1 MLRSSLLFA
10 VLSTLLIGSPVTGW
24 SVPQP
29 ATAPLTTQRRTSLDL
44 NERGAD
50 AVAAQQYEEAEKL
63 FHQAVRADS
72 GNVTAAF
79 NLAGMYIMNNK
90 PSAAISL
97 LEEYSQREKTDAG
110 LFSRLGEAYFANQQT
125 KEATAAF
132 ERALS
137 LKADYPGVAAR
148 LGALYSLA
156 NRLPD
161 AERLFTQAVKQ
172 SPKDA
177 QLLANLSGV
186 KLARG
191 QREEAITMA
200 KRSLELKP
208 TKEAYITLG
217 SAYESS
223 GAVKD
228 ALAAFRKAQ
237 SFGGKNVELDK
248 KVTELTSA
256 AG

>member
-1 MLRSSLLFA
+1 MMRSSLLSLA
-10 VLSTLLIGSPVTGW
+10 LLTLIGGYPFTAW

-50 AVAAQQYEEAEKL
+50 AVASQQYEQAERL
-63 FHQAVRADS
+63 FHQAVQADS

-90 PSAAISL
+90 PTAAITL
-97 LEEYSQREKTDAG
+97 LEEYSQREKNDAG

-161 AERLFTQAVKQ
+161 AERLFTQALKQ

-191 QREEAITMA
+191 LREEAITMA

-217 SAYESS
+217 SAYEST
-223 GAVKD
+223 GAIKD
-228 ALAAFRKAQ
+228 ALSAFRKAQ
-237 SFGGKNVELDK
+237 TFGGKNAELDK
-248 KVTELTSA
+248 KVSELASA